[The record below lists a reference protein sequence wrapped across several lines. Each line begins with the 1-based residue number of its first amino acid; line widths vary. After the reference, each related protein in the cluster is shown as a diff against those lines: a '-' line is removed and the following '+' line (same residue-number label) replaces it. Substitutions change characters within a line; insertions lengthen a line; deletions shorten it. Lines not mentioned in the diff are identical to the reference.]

1 MTTTLLRADTI
12 LTLDAQDTRYAPGYL
27 IVEDHRIVEIGPQSA
42 LEGRRCDAEITLANR
57 LLMPGLVNAH
67 THTPMVL
74 FRGLAEAYS
83 LFTFEGWYEGIRSW
97 EAVLEAD
104 MIADAVAVS
113 CAEMIRTGTT
123 CFADQY
129 FHTDR
134 IVPMVDRS
142 GLRAAL
148 AYGIVEMGDAAARER
163 EVAAAAVFLESIQGH
178 PRLKGWVGPHAFF
191 VDNSPEAIQLEL
203 ALADRFDTGLH
214 FHLATSGEEE
224 RYCREHFGR
233 SAVQQ
238 MEQLGILE
246 RRLLAAHSITIP
258 PEDFPILARYPFT
271 AVIAA
276 SACMRSGADIAA
288 LDAMRRA
295 GINIALGTDN
305 VANNNSYDMFNEMQ
319 TTAKLMSLR
328 EQRPAAIP
336 AADILRM
343 ATLGG
348 ARALGWEND
357 IGSLEV
363 GKKADLIA
371 LDLGDIGWAPDGAQA
386 LETALVY
393 SISGMHVRDVM
404 VDGAWLLRDGAWLTL
419 DYAASRA
426 SPTAPCARHPAR
438 RGGGWWGI
446 GGEWGKGAWGARGQG
461 RMDSTPKSTRYT
473 TPISHHHP
481 HHSLPITYYPLLLTA
496 NTPLFRQDA
505 HTLIR

>member
-12 LTLDAQDTRYAPGYL
+12 LTLDAHDTRYAPGYL
-27 IVEDHRIVEIGPQSA
+27 VLEGDRIREVGPQAA
-42 LEGRRCDAEITLANR
+42 LAGRYFDAEITLKNR
-57 LLMPGLVNAH
+57 LLMPGLINAH
-67 THTPMVL
+67 THTPMIL
-74 FRGLAEAYS
+74 FRGLAEPYS

-129 FHTDR
+129 FYMDR
-134 IVPMVDRS
+134 ITPVVEQS

-163 EVAAAAVFLESIQGH
+163 ELGAAAAFLESVQGH

-191 VDNSPEAIQLEL
+191 VDNSPKAIELEL
-203 ALADRFDTGLH
+203 ALADRFETGLH

-224 RYCREHFGR
+224 RHCRKHFGC

-238 MEQLGILE
+238 MERLGILK

-258 PEDFPILARYPFT
+258 PEDFPTLARHPFT

-276 SACMRSGADIAA
+276 SACMRSGAEIAA

-328 EQRPAAIP
+328 EKRPAAVP
-336 AADILRM
+336 ARDILRM

-348 ARALGWEND
+348 ARALGLENET
-357 IGSLEV
+357 GSLEV
-363 GKKADLIA
+363 GKKADLIT
-371 LDLGDIGWAPDGAQA
+371 LDLGDIGWAPNADPSETA

-393 SISGMHVRDVM
+393 SVSGMHVRDVM

-419 DYAASRA
+419 DYTESRA
-426 SPTAPCARHPAR
+426 RLNAAFVRLKER
-438 RGGGWWGI
+438 RK
-446 GGEWGKGAWGARGQG
+446 ERL
-461 RMDSTPKSTRYT
+461 RDR
-473 TPISHHHP
+473 
-481 HHSLPITYYPLLLTA
+481 
-496 NTPLFRQDA
+496 
-505 HTLIR
+505 